1 MPSSILINNTKPQK
15 QHKRSSVEE
24 GLITTLLDMVFWVT
38 TDYVHLIMQKK
49 CFYYLKID
57 MKLWKLCNCKYN
69 FICIEKPEE
78 NKSKG

>member
-1 MPSSILINNTKPQK
+1 
-15 QHKRSSVEE
+15 
-24 GLITTLLDMVFWVT
+24 MVFWVT

-57 MKLWKLCNCKYN
+57 MKLWKLCKCKYN